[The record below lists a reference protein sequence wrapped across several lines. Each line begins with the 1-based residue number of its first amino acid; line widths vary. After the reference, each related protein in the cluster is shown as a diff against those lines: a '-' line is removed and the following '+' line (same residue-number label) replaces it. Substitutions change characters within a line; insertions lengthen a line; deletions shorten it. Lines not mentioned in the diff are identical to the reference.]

1 MCVCLCVCVCVCV
14 CVRHK
19 GFLSHWPQRKNN
31 LILTWL
37 VPFSPSRS
45 PSLSLSIL
53 PSLCSCTWFPL
64 LRSHLCL
71 SVTNMT
77 HKKASDNRNGANS
90 ESGFTWYWGFTHEP
104 QGVYAGSGR
113 TEKGG
118 GGGGDHSLFLLFH
131 VAFSLFKKL
140 SGRLLSSCVIVILL
154 RWIFCLSGGR
164 V

>member
-1 MCVCLCVCVCVCV
+1 MCVSVCECVFVWA

-37 VPFSPSRS
+37 VPFSPSCS
-45 PSLSLSIL
+45 PSHSLSIL
-53 PSLCSCTWFPL
+53 PSLYSCTWFPL
-64 LRSHLCL
+64 LRSLLCL
-71 SVTNMT
+71 AVTNMT
-77 HKKASDNRNGANS
+77 DKKASDNRNGANS

-118 GGGGDHSLFLLFH
+118 GGGGDHNLFLLFH
-131 VAFSLFKKL
+131 VAFSLLKKL
-140 SGRLLSSCVIVILL
+140 SGCLFSSCVIVILL